1 MLKQLEWAIERAI
14 YSARWL
20 QAPLY
25 LGLMVTLLV
34 LVVKFFGE
42 LLHLTAIAWS
52 ASEGEIVL
60 YVLTLVDVVMVA
72 NLIIMVMISGYEN
85 FVSRIDPADAAERL
99 AWFGKLDHGS
109 LKIKLASSIV
119 AISAIHLLKAFL
131 NAEVIGNDKLLLL
144 IGMHLTFVV
153 SAVLLALIDRIT
165 MDKEGKET
173 MKPENNKT
181 KAKG

>member
-1 MLKQLEWAIERAI
+1 MLKQVEWLIEQAI

-25 LGLMVTLLV
+25 LGLIVTLVV
-34 LVVKFFGE
+34 LVIKFFGE
-42 LLHLTAIAWS
+42 LLHLTTAVWGAEES
-52 ASEGEIVL
+52 DVVL

-72 NLIIMVMISGYEN
+72 NLIVMVMISGYEN
-85 FVSRIDPADAAERL
+85 FVSRIDSVAANERL

-131 NAEVIGNDKLLLL
+131 NAEVIGNDKLILL
-144 IGMHLTFVV
+144 IAMHLTFVV
-153 SAVLLALIDRIT
+153 SALLLALIDRVA
-165 MDKEGKET
+165 MEKEGKEL
-173 MKPENNKT
+173 KPENNR
-181 KAKG
+181 KAKA

>member
-1 MLKQLEWAIERAI
+1 MLKQVEWFIEQAI
-14 YSARWL
+14 YTARWL

-25 LGLMVTLLV
+25 LGLIVTLVV
-34 LVVKFFGE
+34 LVIKFFDE
-42 LLHLTAIAWS
+42 LLHLTAVAWT
-52 ASEGEIVL
+52 AEEGEVVL

-72 NLIIMVMISGYEN
+72 NLIVMVMISGYEN
-85 FVSRIDPADAAERL
+85 FVSRIDVVSANEKL

-131 NAEVIGNDKLLLL
+131 NADVIGNDKLFLL
-144 IGMHLTFVV
+144 IAMHLTFVI

-165 MDKEGKET
+165 MAKEGKEA
-173 MKPENNKT
+173 MKPENTKV
-181 KAKG
+181 KAKA